1 MLCGMSWFER
11 LTSLDFAFL
20 NLEDRSAHM
29 HVAGLAVF
37 DGPPPPYDQV
47 LRLIDSRLD
56 RVPRY
61 RQRLQFVPLNQGRP
75 VWVDEASF
83 DLEYHVRHT
92 ALPAP
97 GGSAQLH
104 RLAARLMSQQLDRS
118 KPLWEMSLVEG
129 VRGEDG
135 RERFAIVTKTHHCM
149 IDGISG
155 MDIASVLMDAEPD
168 AAPPSPPTEPWRPRP
183 APSTA
188 ELLASSLR
196 DQIAHPLRAAREAM
210 RAGSAAGE
218 KLLHLALGAR
228 QLLGLAQMGRAP
240 ESSLNAPLS
249 PHRRFHSVDLPLA
262 DIKEVRAGLGGT
274 VNDVVLA
281 VVSGALRS
289 LLASRGESAAEDL
302 RVMVPV
308 SVRTAEGR
316 GTLGNQVTPTF
327 ATLPVAEPDPV
338 KRLEKVRAAMKS
350 LKESGQVL
358 GALALTRLS
367 DFAPPN
373 LLTQVAR
380 LQVMERF
387 FNLVVTNVPGPQFP
401 LYFLGRQMLA
411 CYPVVPLA
419 AGQTVGIALLSYH
432 GSVGVGLLG
441 DADKARDLD
450 RLGDFLKSA
459 LDELLERARDA
470 MGRRPE
476 TQARAATGAR

>member
-1 MLCGMSWFER
+1 
-11 LTSLDFAFL
+11 
-20 NLEDRSAHM
+20 
-29 HVAGLAVF
+29 
-37 DGPPPPYDQV
+37 
-47 LRLIDSRLD
+47 
-56 RVPRY
+56 
-61 RQRLQFVPLNQGRP
+61 
-75 VWVDEASF
+75 
-83 DLEYHVRHT
+83 
-92 ALPAP
+92 
-97 GGSAQLH
+97 
-104 RLAARLMSQQLDRS
+104 
-118 KPLWEMSLVEG
+118 
-129 VRGEDG
+129 
-135 RERFAIVTKTHHCM
+135 
-149 IDGISG
+149 
-155 MDIASVLMDAEPD
+155 
-168 AAPPSPPTEPWRPRP
+168 
-183 APSTA
+183 
-188 ELLASSLR
+188 
-196 DQIAHPLRAAREAM
+196 
-210 RAGSAAGE
+210 
-218 KLLHLALGAR
+218 
-228 QLLGLAQMGRAP
+228 
-240 ESSLNAPLS
+240 
-249 PHRRFHSVDLPLA
+249 VDLPLA
-262 DIKEVRAGLGGT
+262 GIKEVRAGLGGT

-289 LLASRGESAAEDL
+289 LLASRGEPAAEDL

-308 SVRTAEGR
+308 SVRKAEGR

-419 AGQTVGIALLSYH
+419 AGQTVGIALLSYN

-450 RLGDFLKSA
+450 RVGDFLKSA

-476 TQARAATGAR
+476 AQARASTGAR